1 MPSPG
6 AETNELA
13 DFAELK
19 CWKSGSISV
28 GQILSYLVQIDD
40 NEDNAGCDDSEDRN
54 ADLLEDV
61 MKEIERRERACDSG
75 YPFTLG
81 PRGGFLR
88 CSESEPEKAQSA
100 VYLYLLLA
108 TRLNMKDGRKHAGID
123 GTTLLEPLSAHAI
136 GSYLGSKKAKSRVF
150 ETFAKG
156 SFEDKV
162 GELCLDLREG
172 SGFQNKSGVSVRTR
186 DGKLD
191 VVAWIPFAD
200 GQPGQLIVFAQCK
213 TGTNWIDSCSELQPR
228 NFMDKYMERNLVV
241 EPVKAFC
248 VADAVDRERWE
259 DVGIS
264 AGILFDR
271 CRLVEHSSDLPEK
284 PLSEIRGW
292 TLEAKKAVLDFDG

>member
-1 MPSPG
+1 MPSPR

-19 CWKSGSISV
+19 CWKSGSVSV
-28 GQILSYLVQIDD
+28 GQILSYLGRIDD
-40 NEDNAGCDDSEDRN
+40 NEDDAGCDDSEDRN
-54 ADLLEDV
+54 ADLVEDV
-61 MKEIERRERACDSG
+61 MTEIERRERACGSG
-75 YPFTLG
+75 YPFVLG
-81 PRGGFLR
+81 PHGGFLR
-88 CSESEPEKAQSA
+88 CSEPEPEKAQSA

-108 TRLNMKDGRKHAGID
+108 TRLNMTDPRRHLKID
-123 GTTLLEPLSAHAI
+123 GATLLEPLSAHAI
-136 GSYLGSKKAKSRVF
+136 GSYLGRKKAESRVF
-150 ETFAKG
+150 GTSAKD

-162 GELCLDLREG
+162 GELCLALREG
-172 SGFQNKSGVSVRTR
+172 SGFQNKSGISVRTR

-213 TGTNWIDSCSELQPR
+213 TGTNWTDSCSELQPR

-241 EPVKAFC
+241 EPVRAFC
-248 VADAVDRERWE
+248 VAEAVNRACWE

-284 PLSEIRGW
+284 PLLEIREW
-292 TLEAKKAVLDFDG
+292 TQEAKKAVPDFGG